1 MLVAYGICPIMAI
14 DIKILAR
21 GLGAARPMS
30 PMFYAKELPTMAKG
44 DNRAVVGSSGKV
56 REGMVLRSGTPQVRD
71 ALGRYTIDNPP
82 KFKGGVQFDLSRA
95 KDESIGGKAPDGSE
109 GGKVLF
115 PGSG

>member
-1 MLVAYGICPIMAI
+1 
-14 DIKILAR
+14 
-21 GLGAARPMS
+21 
-30 PMFYAKELPTMAKG
+30 MAKG
-44 DNRAVVGSSGKV
+44 DDRAVVGSSGKP

-109 GGKVLF
+109 GGKTLF